1 MRRVGETVRCEG
13 APLGVGGR
21 DRRWGRAAAR
31 QPVPRGPRPEGSESE
46 EGTPEDAAR
55 GGETDGAA
63 ELEPEPEPEPQPQPE
78 PQPLRQDDAGGEE
91 EATRFQD
98 FDDFTHSTKCFNNLE
113 VTAWRAG
120 AARLGP
126 A

>member
-1 MRRVGETVRCEG
+1 M
-13 APLGVGGR
+13 GVGGR

-55 GGETDGAA
+55 RGETDGAA
-63 ELEPEPEPEPQPQPE
+63 ELEPEPEPEPEPQPQ

-98 FDDFTHSTKCFNNLE
+98 FVSERCVSHAASAPWLRE
-113 VTAWRAG
+113 VR
-120 AARLGP
+120 
-126 A
+126 

>member
-1 MRRVGETVRCEG
+1 M
-13 APLGVGGR
+13 GVGGR

-63 ELEPEPEPEPQPQPE
+63 ELEPEPEPELEPE
-78 PQPLRQDDAGGEE
+78 PLLQDDAGGEE
-91 EATRFQD
+91 EATRFHD
-98 FDDFTHSTKCFNNLE
+98 FVSERCVSHAASAPWLRE
-113 VTAWRAG
+113 VR
-120 AARLGP
+120 
-126 A
+126 

>member
-55 GGETDGAA
+55 RGETDGAA
-63 ELEPEPEPEPQPQPE
+63 ELEPEPEPEPA
-78 PQPLRQDDAGGEE
+78 PQPLLQDDACGEE

-98 FDDFTHSTKCFNNLE
+98 FVSERCVSH
-113 VTAWRAG
+113 
-120 AARLGP
+120 AASAPWLRE
-126 A
+126 AR

>member
-55 GGETDGAA
+55 RGETDGAA
-63 ELEPEPEPEPQPQPE
+63 ELEPEPEPLRQP
-78 PQPLRQDDAGGEE
+78 RQDDASGEE

-98 FDDFTHSTKCFNNLE
+98 FDDQRCVSP
-113 VTAWRAG
+113 
-120 AARLGP
+120 AASAPRLRE
-126 A
+126 AR

>member
-55 GGETDGAA
+55 RGETDGAA
-63 ELEPEPEPEPQPQPE
+63 ELEPEPEPQPE

-98 FDDFTHSTKCFNNLE
+98 FVSERCVSHAASAPWLRE
-113 VTAWRAG
+113 VR
-120 AARLGP
+120 
-126 A
+126 

>member
-55 GGETDGAA
+55 EERRRGA
-63 ELEPEPEPEPQPQPE
+63 ELEDPIDRMCEQFPDDVAQAQRLQKKLAEHVRHLLRPQ
-78 PQPLRQDDAGGEE
+78 QD
-91 EATRFQD
+91 
-98 FDDFTHSTKCFNNLE
+98 
-113 VTAWRAG
+113 
-120 AARLGP
+120 GP
-126 A
+126 AQVAHAAEADE

>member
-46 EGTPEDAAR
+46 EGTLEDAAR

-63 ELEPEPEPEPQPQPE
+63 ELEPEPEPEPQPQPQ
-78 PQPLRQDDAGGEE
+78 PQPLRQEQLAGTATAAGGEIRGAQASRL
-91 EATRFQD
+91 ATGW
-98 FDDFTHSTKCFNNLE
+98 
-113 VTAWRAG
+113 WRISMKQ
-120 AARLGP
+120 
-126 A
+126 

>member
-98 FDDFTHSTKCFNNLE
+98 FDDQRCVSP
-113 VTAWRAG
+113 
-120 AARLGP
+120 AASAPRLP
-126 A
+126 EAR